1 MSEPRARAAESGA
14 QSELHVTG
22 DEPVLVEVVRSG
34 LVESRHRGHVVA
46 LAADGSVALRIGDVD
61 APVYGR
67 SANKPL
73 QATAMVEL
81 GLDLPPELLALV
93 CASHNGEPV
102 HVAGVREILAR
113 SDLDEALLRNTPDLP
128 LHVPSAHDVLRAGG
142 GKARIL
148 QNCSGKH
155 AGMLTTCAVNGWPTD
170 GYLAP
175 DHPLQL
181 AITETVERLAGE
193 QAGHIG
199 IDGCGAPAH
208 ALSLVALARSF
219 GQIAGAPEGTAM
231 ARVAGAMTGHPEMV
245 GGTGRDVTALMA
257 GIPGLVAKDGAEG
270 VLAAALPDRTAV
282 ALKIADGSWRAFAA
296 VLVAALDQL
305 GIDTNGVSALRAVP
319 VLGGG
324 QPVGEAHAVAPF
336 AADAG

>member
-1 MSEPRARAAESGA
+1 MSQLG
-14 QSELHVTG
+14 QSV

-34 LVESRHRGHVVA
+34 LVESRHRGHLVA
-46 LAADGSVALRIGDVD
+46 LSADGSVALELGDVHS
-61 APVYGR
+61 PVYGR

-81 GLDLPPELLALV
+81 GLDLPPELLSLV

-113 SDLDEALLRNTPDLP
+113 AGLDEALLRNTPDLP
-128 LHVPSAHDVLRAGG
+128 LHVPSAHEVLRAGG
-142 GKARIL
+142 GKARVL

-155 AGMLTTCAVNGWPTD
+155 AGMLTTCVVNSWPTD

-175 DHPLQL
+175 DHPLQA
-181 AITETVERLAGE
+181 AITATVERLAGE
-193 QAGHIG
+193 RAGHIG
-199 IDGCGAPAH
+199 VDGCGAPAH
-208 ALSLVALARSF
+208 AVSLVALAQSF
-219 GQIAGAPEGTAM
+219 ARLAGAPDGTAT
-231 ARVAGAMTGHPEMV
+231 ARVCAAMTDHPDMV

-257 GIPGLVAKDGAEG
+257 GVPGLVAKDGAEG
-270 VLAAALPDRTAV
+270 VLAAALPDGRAV

-296 VLVAALDQL
+296 VLVLALDRLGVDTTGVAALR
-305 GIDTNGVSALRAVP
+305 SVP

-324 QPVGEAHAVAPF
+324 QPVGEAHAVASF
-336 AADAG
+336 AGEPG